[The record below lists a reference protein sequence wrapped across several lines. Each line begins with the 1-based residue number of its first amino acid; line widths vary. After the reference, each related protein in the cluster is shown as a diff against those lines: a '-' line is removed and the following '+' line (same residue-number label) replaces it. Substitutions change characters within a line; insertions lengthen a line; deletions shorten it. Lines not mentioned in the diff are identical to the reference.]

1 MGKIIAITNQKGGV
15 GKTTTAV
22 NLCACLAEQGRKTL
36 LIDADPQGNAS
47 SGAGAKAGAQTLYE
61 VLLGTATAEKCI
73 VSTDT
78 LGMDVLPG
86 DIRLAA
92 CEVEMVQ
99 LERRE
104 YRLRAALRPLLDRY
118 DYILIDCPPSLG
130 LLTINALTAA
140 NSVLIPIQCEYYALE
155 GVTSLMDTVARIKRG
170 SERFAGYR
178 GRAADHAGRPHQPG
192 IAGGGAGEKALPRQ
206 GICHHC
212 AAQCALGRGA
222 QPCAAY

>member
-78 LGMDVLPG
+78 PGMDVLPG

-104 YRLRAALRPLLDRY
+104 YRLRAALRPLLAFQQQAVRD
-118 DYILIDCPPSLG
+118 
-130 LLTINALTAA
+130 AA
-140 NSVLIPIQCEYYALE
+140 AQ
-155 GVTSLMDTVARIKRG
+155 GARIACGSDAGAYRVLHAQGGLDEQALLRRTLGPTADQILTQGNTEIQKR
-170 SERFAGYR
+170 F
-178 GRAADHAGRPHQPG
+178 
-192 IAGGGAGEKALPRQ
+192 
-206 GICHHC
+206 
-212 AAQCALGRGA
+212 
-222 QPCAAY
+222 